1 MSNHLK
7 DQIISFLK
15 LALAA
20 SIVYY
25 MIATGTLNLHDI
37 AQLTQ
42 KKLLIF
48 KVIVMILA
56 GYSLLTIRWYMLL
69 TCQGV
74 AASFSAV
81 TRITCIGLFFN
92 SFMLGSVGGDLIK
105 AFYIAK
111 ENTGYRTRA
120 IMSILVDRIIGLE
133 TLLIVAFMTLLFNYK
148 FIITI
153 PPLRALL
160 PAIGVCI
167 VSSFVAAAAVFSKRI
182 KNFFIVIGL
191 NTILAFLPKKDVLIN
206 SYNAL
211 HSYSSKKEKLFQAL
225 LISLLTNMIMLYVFY
240 MIGREIGETVIP
252 FLGYCSIVPAGV
264 ITLSIPIAPAG
275 IGIGQAAFYNLFKW
289 YGAQSGT
296 FGATIIT
303 VFQLIQL
310 MVNVSFVFVYLSNK
324 RAIGRAVNL
333 SAR

>member
-1 MSNHLK
+1 MSKHLK
-7 DQIISFLK
+7 EQIISFLK

-20 SIVYY
+20 SIIYW

-48 KVIVMILA
+48 KVMVMIFA
-56 GYSLLTIRWYMLL
+56 GYTLLTIRWYMLL

-74 AASFSAV
+74 TASFSAV

-111 ENTGYRTRA
+111 ENAGYRTRA
-120 IMSILVDRIIGLE
+120 IMSILIDRIIGLE
-133 TLLIVAFMTLLFNYK
+133 ALLILAFMTLLFNYK
-148 FIITI
+148 FIITN

-160 PAIGVCI
+160 PAIGICI
-167 VSSFVAAAAVFSKRI
+167 ISSFVVAAAVFSRRI
-182 KNFFIVIGL
+182 KKLFIAIGL
-191 NTILAFLPKKDVLIN
+191 NTILAFLPKKDILIN

-211 HSYSSKKEKLFQAL
+211 HSYSSKKKKLVQAL
-225 LISLLTNMIMLYVFY
+225 LISFLTNIIMLYVFY
-240 MIGREIGETVIP
+240 IIGREIGETVIP
-252 FLGYCSIVPAGV
+252 FLGYCSIVPVGV

-289 YGAQSGT
+289 YGAHSGT
-296 FGATIIT
+296 FGAAIIT
-303 VFQLIQL
+303 AYQLIQL
-310 MVNVSFVFVYLSNK
+310 MVNLSFVFVYLSNK
-324 RAIGRAVNL
+324 RSIGRAVNL